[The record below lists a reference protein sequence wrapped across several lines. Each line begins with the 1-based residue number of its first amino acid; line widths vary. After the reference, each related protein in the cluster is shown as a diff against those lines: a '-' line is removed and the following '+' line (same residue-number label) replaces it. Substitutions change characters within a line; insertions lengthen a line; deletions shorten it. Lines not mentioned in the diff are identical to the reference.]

1 MKKILCVVLMGVLGL
16 SGSLWA
22 VDTPKR
28 ERPFFENEGEA
39 GELETK
45 DEPAEDDID
54 MVALSVVN
62 YQENGGGTSL
72 NLESI
77 PDEVWMA
84 ILEFL
89 DLSDLGRLAQVSQFF
104 HRLIQDEA
112 VLGPREV
119 WSHYEGLSRFPG
131 DDQSAL
137 NGKLVNFLRDWEAM
151 PSLLEEHFFYLL
163 QRFVEWGA
171 ALDAGDYYGYSP
183 LHWAVRSGH
192 VDVVRLLLDR
202 GAALDVKGSR
212 RMTPLHWAVIRGHVD
227 VVRLLLDR
235 GAALD
240 VRDLEGRTPLDRA
253 AMNGHVDVV
262 RLLLDRGAT
271 LDVRRGGLRRTP
283 PLDLRRM
290 TPFDWAVRSGHEEI
304 VRLLE
309 DHYND
314 GGNVADAPELAPLA
328 PLRQAEEVGNV
339 EGDGNLI
346 DVRNIHDNGV
356 GDWTREQLLGALVL
370 VGALTY
376 STGCNLL

>member
-1 MKKILCVVLMGVLGL
+1 MMKKILCVVLMGVLGL

-202 GAALDVKGSR
+202 GAALDV
-212 RMTPLHWAVIRGHVD
+212 
-227 VVRLLLDR
+227 
-235 GAALD
+235 
-240 VRDLEGRTPLDRA
+240 RDLEGRTPLDRA